1 MKKCVKLNESSLR
14 NMIKESVKRILKE
27 YEEYDWD
34 DFESSNDKQAYKD
47 FDNDISWDIK
57 NLSDRR
63 AMSDSMPDSLM
74 RDEKMNTYPS
84 REELRGYHDADFEP
98 YNDGFEDI
106 YGNENRD
113 AVSDN
118 YFSDSDY
125 RFSHDEWA
133 DDDFFGPVNNVDRM
147 YDPDS
152 DLNRRFTKNE
162 SKIRRVV
169 RESLLKEAYSDKLSY
184 MTDAL
189 DYYANMVNSGKQLS
203 QEQSSHVQEIYDF
216 LNDTNSHDNYEVMTY
231 WMPLAQNLLNGNT
244 PESGLDN
251 IVRESINR
259 VLKENADYEGMDLT
273 DQDSLIMQ
281 AEDAIYRLNDRG
293 EDYGWRQVAEEMG
306 FRLETLNGDDIEN
319 LRDAI
324 EFAMASGS
332 V

>member
-1 MKKCVKLNESSLR
+1 MRRRIRLSKSDLR
-14 NMIKESVKRILKE
+14 NLISESVRRITNEAE
-27 YEEYDWD
+27 YRGVNLGGLDPDTWGGSRIDDLMDNQGWD
-34 DFESSNDKQAYKD
+34 TARVQK
-47 FDNDISWDIK
+47 
-57 NLSDRR
+57 
-63 AMSDSMPDSLM
+63 
-74 RDEKMNTYPS
+74 
-84 REELRGYHDADFEP
+84 
-98 YNDGFEDI
+98 
-106 YGNENRD
+106 
-113 AVSDN
+113 V
-118 YFSDSDY
+118 
-125 RFSHDEWA
+125 
-133 DDDFFGPVNNVDRM
+133 VNNA
-147 YDPDS
+147 
-152 DLNRRFTKNE
+152 NRRLGNKSNGQPIANYRNAKYESILRTVVRESIKGILNKNE
-162 SKIRRVV
+162 SKLRRVV

-203 QEQSSHVQEIYDF
+203 QEQLSHVQEIYDF

-244 PESGLDN
+244 TESGLDD

-259 VLKENADYEGMDLT
+259 VLKENADYEGMDLI

-293 EDYGWRQVAEEMG
+293 EDYGWMQVAEEMG

-324 EFAMASGS
+324 EFAMVSGS

>member
-1 MKKCVKLNESSLR
+1 MKKQIRLNESSLR
-14 NMIKESVKRILKE
+14 DMIKESVKRILRE

-34 DFESSNDKQAYKD
+34 DFESSNNKQAYKD

-74 RDEKMNTYPS
+74 RDEKMKTYPS
-84 REELRGYHDADFEP
+84 REELRGYHDKDFEP

-106 YGNENRD
+106 YGNGNRD

-147 YDPDS
+147 YDPNS

-162 SKIRRVV
+162 SKLRRIV
-169 RESLLKEAYSDKLSY
+169 RESLIKEAYADKLDY
-184 MTDAL
+184 MGDAL
-189 DYYANMVNSGKQLS
+189 DYYANLVNSGRQLS
-203 QEQSSHVQEIYDF
+203 QDQMSHVQEIYDF
-216 LNDTNSHDNYEVMTY
+216 LNDTNAHDNYAVEMY
-231 WMPLAQNLLNGNT
+231 LIPLAKNLLNGVE
-244 PESGLDN
+244 PDKGLPDIN
-251 IVRESINR
+251 KEINR
-259 VLKENADYEGMDLT
+259 TLKENADYESMDLI

-281 AEDAIYRLNDRG
+281 AEDAIYRLTDRG

-306 FRLETLNGDDIEN
+306 FRLETLNDDDIEN

-324 EFAMASGS
+324 ELAMASGS

>member
-47 FDNDISWDIK
+47 FDNDMSWDIK

-84 REELRGYHDADFEP
+84 REELRGYHDEDFEP

-133 DDDFFGPVNNVDRM
+133 DDNFFGPVNNVDRM

-162 SKIRRVV
+162 SKIRRAV

-203 QEQSSHVQEIYDF
+203 QEQLSHVIVPC
-216 LNDTNSHDNYEVMTY
+216 S
-231 WMPLAQNLLNGNT
+231 GNIRF
-244 PESGLDN
+244 S
-251 IVRESINR
+251 
-259 VLKENADYEGMDLT
+259 
-273 DQDSLIMQ
+273 
-281 AEDAIYRLNDRG
+281 
-293 EDYGWRQVAEEMG
+293 
-306 FRLETLNGDDIEN
+306 
-319 LRDAI
+319 
-324 EFAMASGS
+324 
-332 V
+332 

>member
-1 MKKCVKLNESSLR
+1 MKKQIRLNESSLR

-84 REELRGYHDADFEP
+84 REELRGYHDEDFEP

-147 YDPDS
+147 YDPNS
-152 DLNRRFTKNE
+152 DINRRFTKNE
-162 SKIRRVV
+162 SKIRRIV

-203 QEQSSHVQEIYDF
+203 QEQLSHVQEIYDF

-244 PESGLDN
+244 TESGLDD

-259 VLKENADYEGMDLT
+259 VLKENAE
-273 DQDSLIMQ
+273 
-281 AEDAIYRLNDRG
+281 
-293 EDYGWRQVAEEMG
+293 
-306 FRLETLNGDDIEN
+306 
-319 LRDAI
+319 
-324 EFAMASGS
+324 
-332 V
+332 